1 LFIELIDLLR
11 CVNAHEDTWL
21 VASFREVTNRFVME
35 GTLGCP
41 ICHAEYP
48 IRNGVA
54 DFTLGESIRHC
65 DEEREVAGHR
75 REELATRAGAY
86 LDATQ
91 PGATIVLGGLWA
103 FAAQEL
109 GDMAQVRVIALNAPS
124 EVRVSERVG
133 LVRAA
138 KRIPL
143 AANSVQGVAL
153 DAWFQNRI
161 DEDVVRVVKPGGR
174 IVGPAAFETPQPVT
188 VLAHDENYWVAEK
201 AAEVIAL
208 RRAKLSDP
216 PSSP

>member
-1 LFIELIDLLR
+1 MFIELIDLLR
-11 CVNAHEDTWL
+11 CVNEHDDTWL
-21 VASFREVTNRFVME
+21 VASFTQITNRFVME

-41 ICHAEYP
+41 ICSAEYP
-48 IRNGVA
+48 IRDGIA
-54 DFTLGESIRHC
+54 DFTLGESIPAC
-65 DEEREVAGHR
+65 EDERAAAEHG

-103 FAAQEL
+103 YAAQQL
-109 GDMAQVRVIALNAPS
+109 GEIAEVKVIALNAPS
-124 EVRVSERVG
+124 EVTVSERVG

-143 AANSVQGVAL
+143 AANSVHGAAL
-153 DAWFQNRI
+153 DAWFQRPI
-161 DEDVVRVVKPGGR
+161 VADAARVVRPGGR
-174 IVGPAAFETPQPVT
+174 IVGAADFDRPQSAA

-208 RRAKLSDP
+208 RRGKASE
-216 PSSP
+216 